1 MIAKL
6 HYISQETDE
15 KGHLENIDEAC
26 AAGVDWIQLRV
37 KDKPVEEIERM
48 ALGAKAICEIY
59 GARLIIND
67 HVEIARSIGA
77 DGVHLGKEDT
87 APAEAREILGKEAII
102 GGTANSL
109 DDIREL
115 AKTGVDYIGLG
126 PYRFTSTKKNLSPV
140 LGLEGYQELMS
151 DLTNKGIDIPIVA
164 IGGIQVSDIAPILNT
179 GVYGIAVAS
188 LINKTQEKKKITV
201 QILNCLKNGNA

>member
-6 HYISQETDE
+6 HYISQETGE

-26 AAGVDWIQLRV
+26 AAGVNWVQLRV

-48 ALGAKAICEIY
+48 ALGARAICELY
-59 GARLIIND
+59 GTRLIIND

-77 DGVHLGKEDT
+77 DGVHLGKEDI
-87 APAEAREILGKEAII
+87 APDEARKILGQDAII

-115 AKTGVDYIGLG
+115 IKAGVDYIGLG
-126 PYRFTSTKKNLSPV
+126 PYRFTSTKQKLSPV
-140 LGLEGYQELMS
+140 LGLEGYKHLMS
-151 DLTNKGIDIPIVA
+151 ELTKMQIQIPVVA
-164 IGGIQVSDIAPILNT
+164 IGGIQVSDIPPILNT
-179 GVYGIAVAS
+179 GIYGVAVAS
-188 LINKTQEKKKITV
+188 LINNAPNKKEITL
-201 QILNCLKNGNA
+201 QILNSLKNGKA